1 MSKYFR
7 AKFKKK
13 LENGKLVLSK
23 RVKII
28 VDSNSVIRNSNN
40 EVVSI
45 DSLSKNDHLNIEV
58 SDTDFSQAINIK
70 ILPPRNV

>member
-13 LENGKLVLSK
+13 LENGTLVLAK

-28 VDSNSVIRNSNN
+28 VDSNSVIRNNNN
-40 EVVSI
+40 EIVSI
-45 DSLSKNDHLNIEV
+45 DSLSRNDHLNIEV